1 MNRKEIHPLRT
12 IIEESYMT
20 ENIAY
25 LLSIDKSFKLGYSD
39 ALFCKIGNDFYFL
52 PMNTFLGN
60 FIPRFGDNYLKKIS
74 KDVLKENWKLNKKD
88 IQKQF
93 KITKMKTVDEY
104 MYVLIY
110 CLETEQFDEV
120 SLGSFEELVN

>member
-1 MNRKEIHPLRT
+1 
-12 IIEESYMT
+12 MT

-60 FIPRFGDNYLKKIS
+60 FIPCFGDNHLKKIS

-93 KITKMKTVDEY
+93 KITKMKMVDEY

-110 CLETEQFDEV
+110 CLETEQFDVV